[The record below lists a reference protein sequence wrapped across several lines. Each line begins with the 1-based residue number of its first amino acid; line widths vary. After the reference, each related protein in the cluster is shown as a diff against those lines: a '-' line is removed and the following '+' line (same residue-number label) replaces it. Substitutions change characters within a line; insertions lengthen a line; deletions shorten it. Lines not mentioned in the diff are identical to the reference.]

1 MTTVLTLGDFWQKKS
16 QGELQEAKEMIEKHK
31 IEMQQ
36 ANSDAKTLT
45 TQFDTLQLDLAH
57 AKAERDT
64 LAARAAEMEAQSRR
78 EEQLNSDKAA
88 HDGELVD
95 SLNQRLSEAK
105 RECVAWEKC
114 AEQRQALS
122 QQRSLELQ
130 SLKQQA
136 IAHTHVIQEQL
147 PHVLELVSE
156 IMENEEEV
164 DEVKSSAV
172 FVEIVRVREQVWR
185 RICRFLLVYIGS
197 FLAYGRFHLA
207 STSQCTSRR
216 LN

>member
-95 SLNQRLSEAK
+95 SLNQCLSEAK

-114 AEQRQALS
+114 AE
-122 QQRSLELQ
+122 
-130 SLKQQA
+130 
-136 IAHTHVIQEQL
+136 
-147 PHVLELVSE
+147 
-156 IMENEEEV
+156 
-164 DEVKSSAV
+164 
-172 FVEIVRVREQVWR
+172 
-185 RICRFLLVYIGS
+185 
-197 FLAYGRFHLA
+197 
-207 STSQCTSRR
+207 
-216 LN
+216 